1 MKIRKSEKD
10 GKLQCSSA
18 HIKIFRQLLE
28 NEKLVFL
35 AFIQEHVSTVILE
48 TQKKQQQKN
57 KKTRKKRKSNNLL
70 PNRKN
75 IAQSREISWVFLFL
89 VFVKM

>member
-1 MKIRKSEKD
+1 MKTRKSEKD
-10 GKLQCSSA
+10 GKLQCSST

-48 TQKKQQQKN
+48 TQKKKTTKKQKN
-57 KKTRKKRKSNNLL
+57 QKEKKK
-70 PNRKN
+70 
-75 IAQSREISWVFLFL
+75 
-89 VFVKM
+89 